1 MVDPTRYAVGAQLSV
16 EDAKRVVVHPA
27 VPVTDEGM
35 LVGIVRETALTSAAA
50 KTTVGDVMEPPVAV
64 TATEPLANAEDL
76 AHFLDGG
83 PIPVADEAGKLVG
96 VLLP

>member
-1 MVDPTRYAVGAQLSV
+1 
-16 EDAKRVVVHPA
+16 
-27 VPVTDEGM
+27 
-35 LVGIVRETALTSAAA
+35 
-50 KTTVGDVMEPPVAV
+50 V